1 MSGRHS
7 IRRKL
12 HAIILCTSGIALL
25 ISCAASLTGD
35 FFTLRSKTVQ
45 DLSIVADVIG
55 SNSGAALTFGD
66 SNAAHEALQA
76 FRSKPAVLAAC
87 ICASN
92 GSMLASY
99 TSDNSRSGPHSCK
112 DKRVSVTMTGKTV
125 ALVRPIVLD
134 HQQIG
139 TIYLESDLREM
150 YSVLW
155 EHVFI
160 AVTILICS
168 LLLAYLIGSKIQ
180 RIITT
185 PIFELAE
192 AAKRVSGK
200 QDYTI
205 RVGSRKDEL
214 GVLMKAFNE
223 MLSQIQLRDKDL
235 SEHRDNLESE
245 VLQRTAELRGLNSEL
260 IQAKESAEEA
270 SRTKSEFLANM
281 SHEIRTPMNGIIG
294 MTELALETELSR
306 EQQGY
311 LGTVRSSADAL
322 LSIINDILDF
332 SKVEAGKLSLENIE
346 FNLSEVIANALK
358 VISVRADKKGLELA
372 SDIDA
377 GVPLQL
383 IGDPNRLRQIILN
396 LSGNAIKFTER
407 GEVVLRVTEESR
419 DGDLVTVHFAVSDT
433 GIGIPQE
440 KQTAIFAAFTQA
452 DGSTTREYGGTGL
465 GLTISKQLIEL
476 MGGRIWVESRPGAG
490 STFHFLASFSTQA
503 SQPQECGKEAAL
515 AGVRVLVVD
524 DNATCRSTLEK
535 TLAAWGAAPVTA
547 ESAGTGTAIWQR
559 ARDEG
564 RPFRVSLIDAVMPG
578 ATGFTL
584 CEHIRR
590 VDRTDSIL
598 MMLNAGSYH
607 AQSARCRELDVAAL
621 LLKPVDLVE
630 LKQTLLSM
638 LSGRGSEPARP
649 DPLGIAETEVTS
661 RNMKSRDLAFP
672 ALEIPGLHILLVEDN
687 PVNQQIAKR
696 VLEKRGHRVQLA
708 ENGRKAVSAVQQ
720 ANFDVVLMD
729 IQMPQ
734 MSGYEATA
742 AIRRWETTEAKR
754 IPIIAMTAHAMS
766 GIRQQCLEA
775 GMDGYV
781 SKPLKIADLFK
792 EIDSILERAP
802 YTPAFAEALLQPL
815 QGD

>member
-1 MSGRHS
+1 MEQEALMTGRHS

-66 SNAAHEALQA
+66 TNTAHEALQA
-76 FRSKPAVLAAC
+76 FRSEPAVLAAC

-112 DKRVSVTMTGKTV
+112 DKRVSITMTRKTV
-125 ALVRPIVLD
+125 ALARPILLD

-160 AVTILICS
+160 ALSILVCS
-168 LLLAYLIGSKIQ
+168 LLLAYLIGCRIQ

-192 AAKRVSGK
+192 AAKRVSGRR
-200 QDYTI
+200 DYTV

-260 IQAKESAEEA
+260 IQAKETAEEA

-294 MTELALETELSR
+294 MTELALETELTR

-332 SKVEAGKLSLENIE
+332 SKVEAGKLRLENIE
-346 FNLSEVIANALK
+346 FNLSEVIAGALK

-377 GVPLQL
+377 SVPLRL

-396 LSGNAIKFTER
+396 LSGNAIKFTDR
-407 GEVVLRVTEESR
+407 GEVVLRVTEENR
-419 DGDLVTVHFAVSDT
+419 HGDLVSLHFALSDT
-433 GIGIPQE
+433 GIGIPQD
-440 KQTAIFAAFTQA
+440 KQAAIFAAFTQA
-452 DGSTTREYGGTGL
+452 DGSITREYGGTGL

-503 SQPQECGKEAAL
+503 GKPQECGTEAKL
-515 AGVRVLVVD
+515 AGVRVLIVD
-524 DNATCRSTLEK
+524 DNATCRGTLAK
-535 TLAAWGAAPVTA
+535 TLKAWGAVPVVA
-547 ESAGTGTAIWQR
+547 ESAEIGIAIWQR
-559 ARDEG
+559 ARDDG

-590 VDRTDSIL
+590 VDKTASIL
-598 MMLNAGSYH
+598 MMLNAASYH
-607 AQSARCRELDVAAL
+607 AQSKRCQELDVTAL
-621 LLKPVDLVE
+621 LLKPVDLLE
-630 LKQTLLSM
+630 MKQTLLSM
-638 LSGRGSEPARP
+638 LSGRGIEPARP
-649 DPLGIAETEVTS
+649 DPLQLMHSEPKPLDL
-661 RNMKSRDLAFP
+661 KSRGSAFP
-672 ALEIPGLHILLVEDN
+672 ALDIP
-687 PVNQQIAKR
+687 
-696 VLEKRGHRVQLA
+696 
-708 ENGRKAVSAVQQ
+708 VST
-720 ANFDVVLMD
+720 FCWLR
-729 IQMPQ
+729 
-734 MSGYEATA
+734 T
-742 AIRRWETTEAKR
+742 
-754 IPIIAMTAHAMS
+754 IP
-766 GIRQQCLEA
+766 
-775 GMDGYV
+775 
-781 SKPLKIADLFK
+781 
-792 EIDSILERAP
+792 
-802 YTPAFAEALLQPL
+802 
-815 QGD
+815 